1 MNKTISHEPA
11 KYFCASGR
19 QSSGRVHL
27 PVSPKALA
35 RVRFSPE
42 KPLPRALTPEQALN
56 WLDYL
61 VSRGESLK
69 VVNLSGPGDPLATPE
84 LTLQTLSMVRE
95 KYFGLSLCLT
105 TLGLGAAESA
115 SKLAEPGLAHV
126 SILLDAVDPEVARGI
141 YAWIR
146 PGVKTLPLKEA
157 CMMLMEEQDA
167 GINALLEKGIS
178 VQAKTTVYPGVN
190 SEHIAA
196 IAQKAAGLGLSEIKL
211 FPFLAKDNDHP
222 RPSWE
227 ALPEELNRAANQAAK
242 YLPTQLVDLAY
253 CRETLEFNFGDTTSS
268 GETLPK
274 PDEKRPKLAV
284 CSSDGFEVDLHL
296 GQTAQY
302 LIYGPQHGP
311 VALLETRPA
320 PEQGNGDARWQQAA
334 LILGDCFAVLCV
346 AAGEA
351 PKRILTERGIR
362 VLEQEGN
369 VEGLVDILY
378 GGGKKKGRKN

>member
-1 MNKTISHEPA
+1 MSKTISHEPA

-27 PVSPKALA
+27 PVAPKALA

-61 VSRGESLK
+61 TSRGESLK
-69 VVNLSGPGDPLATPE
+69 VANLNGPGDPLATPE
-84 LTLQTLSMVRE
+84 LTLQTLDLVRE
-95 KYFGLSLCLT
+95 KYPGLSLCLT
-105 TLGLGAAESA
+105 TLGLGAADLA
-115 SKLAEPGLAHV
+115 QKLAQPGLAHV

-157 CMMLMEEQDA
+157 CMMLLEEQAD
-167 GINALLEKGIS
+167 GISALLKKGIS
-178 VQAKTTVYPGVN
+178 VKAKTTVYPGVN

-211 FPFLAKDNDHP
+211 FPFLAKDNEHP

-227 ALPEELNRAANQAAK
+227 ALPEELSHVANQAAK

-253 CRETLEFNFGDTTSS
+253 CRETLEFDFGDAACS

-296 GQTAQY
+296 GQVDQF
-302 LIYGPQHGP
+302 LIYGPQDGP
-311 VALLETRPA
+311 VVLLETRPA
-320 PEQGNGDARWQQAA
+320 PEPGKGDTRWQQAA
-334 LILGDCFAVLCV
+334 LILSDCFAVLCA

-351 PKRILTERGIR
+351 PKRLLAQRGIT
-362 VLEQEGN
+362 VLEQEGG
-369 VEGLVDILY
+369 VEGLVDLLY
-378 GGGKKKGRKN
+378 GGGKKKSGQK